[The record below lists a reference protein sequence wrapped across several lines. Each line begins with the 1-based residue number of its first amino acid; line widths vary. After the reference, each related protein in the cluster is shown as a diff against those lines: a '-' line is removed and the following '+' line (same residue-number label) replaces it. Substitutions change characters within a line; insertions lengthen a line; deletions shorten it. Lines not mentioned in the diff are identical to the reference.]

1 MNAILPYIGI
11 AALIAFSAFFSG
23 SEIAYSS
30 ANRMRLKKAADE
42 GGLRDRVA
50 WFLYDNYD
58 RALSTILI
66 GNNLVNIAASSMA
79 TIIAIDIAGGAG
91 APGVGLASTI
101 ASLIM
106 TVLILIFGEIAP
118 KIIAKEHAEGF
129 ARGVALLLRFLSFLF
144 FPAVWLVMCLINLI
158 SRLWK
163 NRIPED
169 DSMTEDEL
177 VSIIETVEDEGVIDE
192 ERSDLLQSAI
202 EFSEISAQEIIT
214 PRVDMLAIDI
224 DDDINDIISL
234 AYTSPHSRIP
244 VYENTIDNIIGVL
257 YIKHLLKKLVDTDDI
272 SVRDLLM
279 DACFIH
285 KSMKLPAVLAEMKK
299 RKLHLAIVTDEYGGT
314 MGLLTMEDVLEQLV
328 GDIWDE
334 TDEIEE
340 EFTEAADGDY
350 IVSGDLGIYD
360 FLENMDI
367 NEDSFEGDY
376 TTLGGLAIDRLNG
389 YPSPGDSFRFQNL
402 TITVREMDE
411 KRVTLLSVHKE
422 PEEDEEE

>member
-1 MNAILPYIGI
+1 MNGILPYIAI
-11 AALIAFSAFFSG
+11 AALIALSAYFSG
-23 SEIAYSS
+23 SEIAYAS

-42 GGLRDRVA
+42 GTLRDRVA

-79 TIIAIDIAGGAG
+79 TLVAIEIAGGAS

-101 ASLIM
+101 ASVIM

-129 ARGVALLLRFLSFLF
+129 ARGVSLSLRLLSFLF

-158 SRLWK
+158 SKLWK
-163 NRIPED
+163 NRVPED
-169 DSMTEDEL
+169 DGMTEDEL

-214 PRVDMLAIDI
+214 PRVDMLALDI
-224 DDDINDIISL
+224 DEDIEKVIDL

-244 VYENTIDNIIGVL
+244 VYENTIDNIVGVL

-272 SVRDLLM
+272 NLRDLLM
-279 DACFIH
+279 EACFIH
-285 KSMKLPAVLAEMKK
+285 KSMKLPAVLAELKK
-299 RKLHLAIVTDEYGGT
+299 RQLHLAIVTDEYGGT
-314 MGLLTMEDVLEQLV
+314 MGMLTMEDVLEQLV

-340 EFTEAADGDY
+340 EFKEEDDGDY

-367 NEDSFEGDY
+367 DEDSFEGDY

-389 YPSPGDSFRFQNL
+389 YPSPGDSFRFMNL
-402 TITVREMDE
+402 IITVLEMDE
-411 KRVTLLSVHKE
+411 KRVTLLSVHKM
-422 PEEDEEE
+422 PEEEEEE